1 MVFSGYR
8 FARQA
13 AENNQ
18 PIAILTRGK
27 TRADDLATF
36 KIDNNIESVGVKR
49 PTFLLTSALL
59 CINSS
64 AA

>member
-13 AENNQ
+13 AKNNQ

-27 TRADDLATF
+27 TRADDLCF
-36 KIDNNIESVGVKR
+36 IVH
-49 PTFLLTSALL
+49 
-59 CINSS
+59 
-64 AA
+64 